1 MTLRTQLGMI
11 VGAGITACVAGI
23 CLAAPLASNPGTP
36 FEKLEQEYQ
45 SLNSTVQQVNGQIGD
60 IVQIVEPYG
69 LDIQAK
75 VDTEV
80 CATGATQC
88 AYGTLAPASSNNA
101 NPIRMFVFVKSPRKA
116 PVGVLNLTSDLFL
129 FDNPFTP
136 GGAPEAVKCDTN
148 CTDAWFAEGGN
159 GLYSIFL
166 RPAPTDP
173 QMNWKAGMYAATIYV
188 YDGEAGVGRILV
200 TWVIPAAPNVNQ

>member
-1 MTLRTQLGMI
+1 MTLGTQLGMI
-11 VGAGITACVAGI
+11 VGAGIAACVAGI
-23 CLAAPLASNPGTP
+23 CLAAPATNPGTP
-36 FEKLEQEYQ
+36 FENLQQEY
-45 SLNSTVQQVNGQIGD
+45 SDLNSAVQDVNDKVSG

-69 LDIQAK
+69 LEVEAK
-75 VDTEV
+75 VDTAV

-116 PVGVLNLTSDLFL
+116 PVGLLNLTSDMFL

-136 GGAPEAVKCDTN
+136 GGGPEAVKCDTN
-148 CTDAWFAEGGN
+148 CTSAWFSEGGN

-166 RPAPTDP
+166 RPAPADP

-200 TWVIPAAPNVNQ
+200 TWVIPAALNVDQ